1 MANIVDLAGK
11 SVLVTGAT
19 SGIGAAIARTA
30 AAAGARVMLTG
41 RSAERGEA
49 VRRDCG
55 ADARFMSADVTQKGV
70 AERLVDET
78 VKQFGRI
85 DVLVNNAGVEARGT
99 VETVSDEDWHRILA
113 VNVTGVFYMARAA
126 VRAMKRQGGGV
137 IVNMGSDWSVVGG
150 RQAFAYCASKG
161 AVAQMTRAMALD
173 HAREGIRVNCLC
185 PGDTETPMLVSG
197 LQIRTGDV
205 VHGLKLLGEGLP
217 LGRVGRPEEIAK
229 AAVFLASDAS
239 SFMTGALMLVDGGN
253 TAG

>member
-1 MANIVDLAGK
+1 MRLKGK
-11 SVLVTGAT
+11 SMLVTGAT
-19 SGIGAAIARTA
+19 SGIGAAIARA
-30 AAAGARVMLTG
+30 AAAEGARLMLTG
-41 RSAERGEA
+41 RSTERGET
-49 VRRDCG
+49 VRREFG
-55 ADARFMSADVTQKGV
+55 GEAKFLAADVTQKGV

-78 VKQFGRI
+78 VRQFGRI
-85 DVLVNNAGVEARGT
+85 DVLINNAGVEARGT
-99 VETVSDEDWHRILA
+99 IETVSDEDWERILA
-113 VNVTGVFYMARAA
+113 VNVTGVFYVARAA

-150 RQAFAYCASKG
+150 RQAFAYCMSKG

-197 LQIRTGDV
+197 IEIRTGNAAE
-205 VHGLKLLGEGLP
+205 GLKRLGEALP

-229 AAVFLASDAS
+229 AALFLACDDS
-239 SFMTGALMLVDGGN
+239 SFMTGTLMLVDGGN

>member
-1 MANIVDLAGK
+1 MELQGK
-11 SVLVTGAT
+11 SVLITGAS
-19 SGIGAAIARTA
+19 SGIGAAIARVA
-30 AAAGARVMLTG
+30 AAAGARLMLTG

-55 ADARFMSADVTQKGV
+55 AEARFVAADVTQKGA
-70 AERLVDET
+70 AERLVEET
-78 VKQFGRI
+78 VRQFGRL
-85 DVLVNNAGVEARGT
+85 DVLVNNAGVIHRGT
-99 VETVSDEDWHRILA
+99 VATTSDEEWERLLS

-126 VRAMKRQGGGV
+126 VRQMQRQGGGT
-137 IVNMGSDWSVVGG
+137 IVNIGSDWSVVAG
-150 RQAFAYCASKG
+150 RDAFAYCASKG

-197 LQIRTGDV
+197 LEVRTGDV
-205 VHGLKLLGEGLP
+205 ARGIKVLGEALP

-239 SFMTGALMLVDGGN
+239 SFMTGSLMLVDGGN

>member
-1 MANIVDLAGK
+1 MANIVDLSGR

-41 RSAERGEA
+41 RSVERGEA

-70 AERLVDET
+70 AERLVEET

-99 VETVSDEDWHRILA
+99 IETVSDEDWHRILA

-137 IVNMGSDWSVVGG
+137 IVNIGSDWSVVGG

-197 LQIRTGDV
+197 LQVRTGDV
-205 VHGLKLLGEGLP
+205 VHGLKTLGEGLP
-217 LGRVGRPEEIAK
+217 LGRVARPEEIAK
-229 AAVFLASDAS
+229 AAIFLASDAS

>member
-1 MANIVDLAGK
+1 MANIVDLSGR

-30 AAAGARVMLTG
+30 AEAGARVMLTG

-55 ADARFMSADVTQKGV
+55 LEARFMSADVTQKGV
-70 AERLVDET
+70 AERLVEET

-99 VETVSDEDWHRILA
+99 IETVSDEDWHRILA

-137 IVNMGSDWSVVGG
+137 IVNIGSDWSVVGG

-197 LQIRTGDV
+197 LQVRTGDV
-205 VHGLKLLGEGLP
+205 VHGLKTLGEGLP
-217 LGRVGRPEEIAK
+217 LGRVARPEEIAK
-229 AAVFLASDAS
+229 AAIFLASDAS

>member
-1 MANIVDLAGK
+1 MGNIMELSGK

-19 SGIGAAIARTA
+19 SGIGAAIARA
-30 AAAGARVMLTG
+30 AAVAGARVMLTG
-41 RSAERGEA
+41 RSVERGEA

-55 ADARFMSADVTQKGV
+55 PEARFMSADVTQKGV

-99 VETVSDEDWHRILA
+99 VETVSDEDWHHVLA

-197 LQIRTGDV
+197 LQVRTGDV
-205 VHGLKLLGEGLP
+205 VHGLRALGEALP

-229 AAVFLASDAS
+229 AAIFLASDAS
-239 SFMTGALMLVDGGN
+239 SFMTGTLMLVDGGN

>member
-1 MANIVDLAGK
+1 MGDIMELKGK

-19 SGIGAAIARTA
+19 SGIGAAIARA
-30 AAAGARVMLTG
+30 AATAGARVMLTG
-41 RSAERGEA
+41 RSAERGEK
-49 VRRDCG
+49 VRQECG
-55 ADARFMSADVTQKGV
+55 PEARFLAADVAQAGA
-70 AERLVDET
+70 AERLVEET

-85 DVLVNNAGVEARGT
+85 DVLVNNAGVIHRGT
-99 VETVSDEDWHRILA
+99 VETTSDEDWQRVLS

-137 IVNMGSDWSVVGG
+137 IVNIGSDWSVVAG
-150 RQAFAYCASKG
+150 RDAFAYCMSKG

-197 LQIRTGDV
+197 LEVRTGDAA
-205 VHGLKLLGEGLP
+205 HGLKALGEALP

-229 AAVFLASDAS
+229 AAIFLASDAS

>member
-1 MANIVDLAGK
+1 MRLKGK

-19 SGIGAAIARTA
+19 SGIGAAIARA
-30 AAAGARVMLTG
+30 AAAEGARLMLTG
-41 RSAERGEA
+41 RSTDRGEA
-49 VRRDCG
+49 IRRECG
-55 ADARFMSADVTQKGV
+55 GEARFLTADVTQKGV
-70 AERLVDET
+70 AEHLVDET

-99 VETVSDEDWHRILA
+99 IETVSDEDWERILA
-113 VNVTGVFYMARAA
+113 VNVTGVFHMARAA

-150 RQAFAYCASKG
+150 RQAFAYCMSKG

-197 LQIRTGDV
+197 IEIRTGNAAE
-205 VHGLKLLGEGLP
+205 GLKRLGEALP

-229 AAVFLASDAS
+229 AAIFLACDDS

>member
-1 MANIVDLAGK
+1 MELQGK

-19 SGIGAAIARTA
+19 SGIGAAIARA
-30 AAAGARVMLTG
+30 AAEAGARVMLTG
-41 RSAERGEA
+41 RSAERGET

-55 ADARFMSADVTQKGV
+55 TEARFLPADVTQKGV

-78 VKQFGRI
+78 IKQFGRI

-99 VETVSDEDWHRILA
+99 VETVSDEAWQHILA
-113 VNVTGVFYMARAA
+113 VNVTGVFYMSRAA

-137 IVNMGSDWSVVGG
+137 IVNIGSDWSVVGG
-150 RQAFAYCASKG
+150 RQAFAYCMSKG

-185 PGDTETPMLVSG
+185 PGDTETPMLMSG
-197 LQIRTGDV
+197 LEVRTGDAAQ
-205 VHGLKLLGEGLP
+205 GLKALGEALP

-239 SFMTGALMLVDGGN
+239 SFMTGTLMLVDGGN